1 MNYINKK
8 TGFMPTSGKARRENE
23 MKSEAIMLVIRKAAI
38 VMLLG
43 LLAMGT
49 GLLPTL
55 SKAAVHQPPPFT
67 FNDRCVPYEV
77 DHAFMLANGV
87 KPDRIL
93 TTFGGGA
100 PPDDGTGNSGTPAPW
115 TEDLDA
121 NQNPVNCDE
130 FHTNKRR
137 TRYEGCHFY
146 DG

>member
-1 MNYINKK
+1 MTNTNKK
-8 TGFMPTSGKARRENE
+8 FGFMLTSGTARRETE
-23 MKSEAIMLVIRKAAI
+23 MKSETIKLAFRKAAI

-77 DHAFMLANGV
+77 SPAFMLANGV

-93 TTFGGGA
+93 TTFGA
-100 PPDDGTGNSGTPAPW
+100 SEPPDDGTSNSGTPAPW
-115 TEDLDA
+115 TWDLDA
-121 NQNPVNCDE
+121 NENPVNCDE

-137 TRYEGCHFY
+137 TR
-146 DG
+146 